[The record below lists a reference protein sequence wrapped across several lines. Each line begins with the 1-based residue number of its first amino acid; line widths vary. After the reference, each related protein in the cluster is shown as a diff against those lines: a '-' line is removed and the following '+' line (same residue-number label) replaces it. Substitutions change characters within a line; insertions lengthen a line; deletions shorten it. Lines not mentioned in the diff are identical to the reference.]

1 VNKKWLASLA
11 LLSALSSVARGLP
24 QNPDVRHGSVQIQ
37 GAAGLLQIL
46 QSSPQAIINWSQFNI
61 SPAEVVRFLQP
72 GNGVVLNRVTGNQ
85 SSLIAGLLEANGKLI
100 LLNPNGVLFTQSA
113 QVNAG
118 SLLVSTLNMS
128 DSDFLAN
135 NYRLAQ
141 DPNQAMAAVVNQGR
155 LEVNDGGYLVL
166 VSPLV
171 HNEGVIVARQGQI
184 ALGASTEAS
193 LTFDPEGM
201 IQFSLA
207 DGYRGA
213 AAPAANPGPV
223 LLAPGQLTDV
233 LAGVVA
239 VDPSQEMTTLQGVQG
254 LLSNA
259 GQISVD
265 GATQAGT
272 IKLDSSL
279 ATINTQTG
287 SIQANASD
295 PGGRGGVVEVFS
307 AGTAYS
313 GGALQARGGPGGEGG
328 FIELSALTPSLW
340 SAPDISAPGG
350 TPGVF
355 LLDPT
360 ILTLIDTGPGTFD
373 GSLPD
378 LTGDPGAGTV
388 SIQAINA
395 VGSGTVILQA
405 TDSILWLD
413 DTIDINLATGVNL
426 VMDAGNAIFV
436 NSNNQIQGSD
446 GSVTLL
452 AGNTLQAPT
461 INTGGPIVIDSQ
473 SGDVS
478 LQGNLSSNAAITIEA
493 GGDIFSNPGHSIAS
507 PVNDVVSLFAVGN
520 IQAPDIFSEGT
531 IKVESQ
537 TGNIVLTGPVSADA
551 SVELR
556 AAGDIFTG
564 ESLISPG
571 SLLDVTAETF
581 LGSSVK
587 DGFVLINA
595 NGNTQVILNISG
607 PNQAF
612 PLSGTGAAALV
623 FSTNPNSLISEAGG
637 GATINPGP
645 NTGRVYVDKS
655 NGPFDDGAPFPPA
668 DRINVAKY
676 EPGGT
681 PPTPP
686 PTPPTPPGPTLP
698 EEVQEASDLPEEL
711 LRSQLLQSTSAH
723 ILNLGNVESYYDVN
737 PGGRGWLPV
746 RNFGLRSAYNIPLY
760 TLELASV
767 QVIDPEEGFWRNFL
781 AQFIIWEDEP
791 DEEED
796 AL

>member
-1 VNKKWLASLA
+1 MNKKWLASLA
-11 LLSALSSVARGLP
+11 LLSALSSATWALP

-61 SPAEVVRFLQP
+61 SPSEVVRFLQP

-135 NYRLAQ
+135 NYRLSQ
-141 DPNQAMAAVVNQGR
+141 DPNQEMAAVVNQGR

-171 HNEGVIVARQGQI
+171 HNEGVIVAREGQI

-201 IQFSLA
+201 IQFSIA

-213 AAPAANPGPV
+213 SSPPSAPGPV

-233 LAGVVA
+233 LAGIVA
-239 VDPSQEMTTLQGVQG
+239 VDPSQELTTLQGVRG

-295 PGGRGGVVEVFS
+295 PGGKGGVVEVFS
-307 AGTAYS
+307 AGTAFS
-313 GGALQARGGPGGEGG
+313 SGALQARGGPGGEGG

-350 TPGVF
+350 TAGVF

-360 ILTLIDTGPGTFD
+360 TLTLIDSGPGTFD

-388 SIQAINA
+388 SVQAINGVA
-395 VGSGTVILQA
+395 SGTVILQA
-405 TDSILWLD
+405 TDSILWLVE
-413 DTIDINLATGVNL
+413 TIDINLGSGVNL
-426 VMDAGNAIFV
+426 VMDAGNAILA
-436 NSNNQIQGSD
+436 NANNQIQASD

-452 AGNTLQAPT
+452 AGN
-461 INTGGPIVIDSQ
+461 
-473 SGDVS
+473 
-478 LQGNLSSNAAITIEA
+478 
-493 GGDIFSNPGHSIAS
+493 
-507 PVNDVVSLFAVGN
+507 N
-520 IQAPDIFSEGT
+520 IQAPGITTDGT
-531 IKVESQ
+531 ISITSQSGNVNLLGNLQSDDNISIQAGGTIQANPGRSVTSFGNATVSLQAGGNVQAPELFSGGEVKVESL
-537 TGNIVLTGPVSADA
+537 TGNILLTGPIEAEVS
-551 SVELR
+551 VQLR
-556 AAGDIFTG
+556 APGDIFTG
-564 ESLISPG
+564 EQLITPG
-571 SLLDVTAETF
+571 DLLEVTAATF

-587 DGFVLINA
+587 DGFVVIDA
-595 NGNTQVILNISG
+595 KPETQVALDIGG
-607 PNQAF
+607 PNESF
-612 PLSGTGAAALV
+612 PLSGSGAAALV
-623 FSTNPNSLISEAGG
+623 FSVAPNSLDPLSGG
-637 GATINPGP
+637 GATITHGP
-645 NTGRVYVDKS
+645 NTGRVYVDKA
-655 NGPFDDGAPFPPA
+655 NGFFSQTDPFPPP

-676 EPGGT
+676 EPG
-681 PPTPP
+681 TPP
-686 PTPPTPPGPTLP
+686 PIPPAPPSPGAP
-698 EEVQEASDLPEEL
+698 EEVLDDPQDP

-723 ILNLGNVESYYDVN
+723 ILNLGNVETAYDMN
-737 PGGRGWLPV
+737 LGGRGWLPV

-760 TLELASV
+760 TLELASI
-767 QVIDPEEGFWRNFL
+767 QVVDPEEGFWRNFL

-791 DEEED
+791 DEEEES
-796 AL
+796 L